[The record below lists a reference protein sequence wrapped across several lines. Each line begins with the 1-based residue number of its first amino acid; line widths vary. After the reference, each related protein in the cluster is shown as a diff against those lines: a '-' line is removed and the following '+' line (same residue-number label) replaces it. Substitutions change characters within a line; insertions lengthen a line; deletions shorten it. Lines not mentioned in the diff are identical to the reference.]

1 LQREI
6 TLSFYRSQA
15 RLAQAQLASPDESE
29 LRISCSPVMNP
40 RNRSKGGK
48 AVVPGPGGPAFILR
62 ALGHKNY
69 RLFFSGQSI
78 SLVGTWMTRI
88 ATSWLVYRLTGSALL
103 LGVVGFAGQIPSFI
117 LAPFA
122 GVLVDRWNR
131 HRLLVATQAL
141 ALLQSLGMAVL
152 ALSGRIK
159 IWHIILLSIFQGL
172 INAFDMPARQAFVVE
187 MVEKREDLANAIAL
201 NSSMVN
207 AARLLG
213 PSLGGVIIAA
223 VGEGW
228 CFLLDA
234 ISYLA
239 VIGSLMAMTITPR
252 MVTATRDANIF
263 QQLQEGWRY
272 ASRFAP
278 IRDVLLLLSLVSLV
292 GMPYTV
298 LMPVFANDILRGGP
312 STLGLLMAAS
322 GVGALIGA
330 LFLAARK
337 TVLGLGKF
345 IPLMA
350 GAFGAGLI
358 VFSFSRRLWLSLL
371 LMVVTGLGFMVQMA
385 ASNTVLQTIVEED
398 KRGRVMSFYTMAFM
412 GTAPFGSLLAG
423 SAAQRI
429 GAPHTLLIGGVGCI
443 LGALWFATS
452 LPALRRDVRPI
463 YVKIGILPEMAAGIQ
478 HTSELSVPPEG

>member
-1 LQREI
+1 M
-6 TLSFYRSQA
+6 TTDS
-15 RLAQAQLASPDESE
+15 ASEKHSAAG
-29 LRISCSPVMNP
+29 PVFM
-40 RNRSKGGK
+40 
-48 AVVPGPGGPAFILR
+48 LR

-69 RLFFSGQSI
+69 RLFFSGQII
-78 SLVGTWMTRI
+78 SLIGTWMTRI

-103 LGVVGFAGQIPSFI
+103 LGVVGFAGQIPSFL

-131 HRLLVATQAL
+131 HRLLVATQVLALVQSLAL
-141 ALLQSLGMAVL
+141 ALL
-152 ALSGRIK
+152 ALTGHIK
-159 IWHIILLSIFQGL
+159 IWHVIGLSIFQGL

-207 AARLLG
+207 VARLLG
-213 PSLGGVIIAA
+213 PSIGGVVIAA

-228 CFLLDA
+228 CFMVDA

-239 VIGSLMAMTITPR
+239 VIASLLAMKITPR
-252 MVTATRDANIF
+252 TLRVTTDANIF
-263 QQLQEGWRY
+263 QQLREGWTY
-272 ASRFAP
+272 VVRFAP
-278 IRDVLLLLSLVSLV
+278 IRNILLLLALVSLV

-298 LMPVFANDILRGGP
+298 LMPVFANDVLHGGP
-312 STLGLLMAAS
+312 NTLGFLMAAS
-322 GVGALIGA
+322 GVGALMGA
-330 LFLAARK
+330 LFLAARRS
-337 TVLGLGKF
+337 VLGLGKF

-350 GAFGAGLI
+350 AAFGAGLI
-358 VFSFSRRLWLSLL
+358 VFSFTRVLWLSLG

-385 ASNTVLQTIVEED
+385 VSNTVLQTIVEED

-423 SAAQRI
+423 SVAERI
-429 GAPHTLLIGGVGCI
+429 GAPHTLVFGGIGCI

-478 HTSELSVPPEG
+478 QTSELSVPPAT

>member
-1 LQREI
+1 MPPG
-6 TLSFYRSQA
+6 TTKSSG
-15 RLAQAQLASPDESE
+15 
-29 LRISCSPVMNP
+29 PVFM
-40 RNRSKGGK
+40 
-48 AVVPGPGGPAFILR
+48 LR
-62 ALGHKNY
+62 ALAHKNY

-88 ATSWLVYRLTGSALL
+88 ATSWLVYRLTGSAFL
-103 LGVVGFAGQIPSFI
+103 LGVVGFAGQIPSFL

-131 HRLLVATQAL
+131 HRLLVITQVL

-152 ALSGRIK
+152 TMSGLIRM
-159 IWHIILLSIFQGL
+159 WHVIVLSIFQGL

-187 MVEKREDLANAIAL
+187 MVDKREDLANAIAL

-213 PSLGGVIIAA
+213 PSIGGVVIAA

-228 CFLLDA
+228 CFMIDA

-239 VIGSLMAMTITPR
+239 VIASLLAMRITPR
-252 MVTATRDANIF
+252 MLRPTQDANMF
-263 QQLQEGWRY
+263 QQLREGWTY
-272 ASRFAP
+272 ASHFAP
-278 IRDVLLLLSLVSLV
+278 IRNILLLLALVSLV

-298 LMPVFANDILRGGP
+298 LMPLFANGVLRGGP
-312 STLGLLMAAS
+312 NTLGLLMAFS
-322 GVGALIGA
+322 GVGALLGA
-330 LFLAARK
+330 MFLAARK
-337 TVLGLGKF
+337 SVLGLGKY

-350 GAFGAGLI
+350 GTFGAGL
-358 VFSFSRRLWLSLL
+358 VAFSFSRVLWLSLS

-385 ASNTVLQTIVEED
+385 SSNTVLQTIVDED

-423 SAAQRI
+423 SVADRI
-429 GAPHTLLIGGVGCI
+429 GAPHTLLFGGIGCI
-443 LGALWFATS
+443 LGALWFAQS

-463 YVKIGILPEMAAGIQ
+463 YVKIGILPEMATGIQ
-478 HTSELSVPPEG
+478 QSTELSIPPQAN